1 MHFFQ
6 TLPLGSRS
14 GWELIGME
22 HGLRLWKR
30 SGSDGGP
37 LFATSAIL
45 PVSLEVNLSN
55 SFYENLHI
63 ISVMTY

>member
-1 MHFFQ
+1 
-6 TLPLGSRS
+6 
-14 GWELIGME
+14 ME

-45 PVSLEVNLSN
+45 PVSLEVNLLN
-55 SFYENLHI
+55 LFYKNLHR